1 MLFIKRREE
10 IKTESS
16 FEDASLNI
24 NGQIQVA
31 IDQLKAVVEQMKIA
45 SIALEETSAS
55 SKEKSNSLLEHS
67 IQTAE
72 HAQQVSEKMTK
83 IESSAL
89 HISAFS
95 QEILSNSQTSN
106 EELMI
111 SFEAFH
117 SLQKKFETLSNS
129 HNTLLQQM
137 NQLVNNSRKIID
149 IVHTIGSISQ
159 KTRILALNAS
169 IEAARAGEHG
179 KGFAVV
185 ANEVGSL
192 ANQTSNAVEETRE
205 NIDLILN
212 EINKSTH
219 MVETETKQIQE
230 GSNELNEVLKYLQS
244 FQLKLSSITKM
255 VSESTDAVEGQRES
269 VQEIAQ
275 LLQEISLLAFENKE
289 NVYHVSNDL
298 DKQHINVEEIRA
310 ISHSLI
316 QTSEQLQTIVHQD
329 SSANEIE
336 MDHSLINKMT
346 QILSQLNQT
355 RQLVTMNSQVHM
367 KVLDDILSSNNQLE
381 AIWSNRLDGTF
392 IYSNPTAG
400 LVNAKMRP
408 WFIQASLGQVY
419 VSEVYISAL
428 TKKNCISLSMPIL
441 DGDHIIGVLGAD
453 LLIE

>member
-1 MLFIKRREE
+1 MLFIKKREE
-10 IKTESS
+10 LKSETPV
-16 FEDASLNI
+16 ATQNV

-31 IDQLKAVVEQMKIA
+31 VDQLKAVVEQMKIA

-55 SKEKSNSLLEHS
+55 SKEKTNSLLEHS

-72 HAQQVSEKMTK
+72 HAQQVSEKMTE

-111 SFEAFH
+111 SFEAFQ
-117 SLQKKFETLSNS
+117 SLQKKFETLSSS
-129 HNTLLQQM
+129 HHTLLLQM
-137 NQLVNNSRKIID
+137 NQLVNNSKKIID

-185 ANEVGSL
+185 ANEVGNL

-205 NIDLILN
+205 NIDLILK
-212 EINKSTH
+212 EINQSTQ

-230 GSNELNEVLKYLQS
+230 GSNELDDIMKYLQS
-244 FQLKLSSITKM
+244 FQLKLSSITNM
-255 VSESTDAVEGQRES
+255 VSESTAAVEEQRES

-275 LLQEISLLAFENKE
+275 LLQVISQLALENKE
-289 NVYHVSNDL
+289 NVYHVTNDL

-316 QTSEQLQTIVHQD
+316 HTSEELQSIVHQD
-329 SSANEIE
+329 SSTIDIEI
-336 MDHSLINKMT
+336 DYSLINSMKRT
-346 QILSQLNQT
+346 LSQANQS
-355 RQLVTMNSQVHM
+355 RQLVSMNPHLHKQI
-367 KVLDDILSSNNQLE
+367 LDEILVSNKQLE

-392 IYSNPTAG
+392 VYSNPTAG

-441 DGDHIIGVLGAD
+441 DGDKIIGVLGAD
-453 LLIE
+453 LSIE